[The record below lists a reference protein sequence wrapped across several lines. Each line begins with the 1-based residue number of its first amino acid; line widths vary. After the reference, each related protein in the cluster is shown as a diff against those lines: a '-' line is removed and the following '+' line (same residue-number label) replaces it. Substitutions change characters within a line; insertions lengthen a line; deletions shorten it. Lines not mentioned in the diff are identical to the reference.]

1 MVWAD
6 CLEALRHD
14 MADNVFTLW
23 IRPLNAEQQGPVL
36 SLYTPNAYFV
46 KYITEHYIDRIRAL
60 AFEYSKGEITDV
72 QVKFDPRHGS
82 LNTHKAKQNTAL
94 DQTKDN
100 NIDIPLDIQ
109 LNNIESYNQS
119 SFNVQPEQV
128 RRTLNKGYVFQE
140 FVEGPTNKMAF
151 ETCKTVVDQLGDSK
165 HNPLFLYGATGLG
178 KTHLMQAVGHAVLD
192 KNPSARVMYM
202 TSEQFVSGFVTALQQ
217 QRIDKFKKDCRTLD
231 LLLVDDIQFLAG
243 KQASL
248 EEFFNTFNELLTDS
262 KQIILTSDRYPKEIT
277 EMDARLVSRFS
288 WGLSIAVEPPE
299 LENRV
304 DILLRKAKLS
314 DYELPRNCALFIA
327 QQVQANVRELE
338 GALNKVIATAR
349 FKGVEIS
356 VEIIKEALKD
366 QISIRARQISVDNIQ
381 KVVVEYFRIPLRELV
396 GSKRTRV
403 YVRPRQMA
411 MGLSRELTGDSF
423 PDIGL
428 AFGGRDHTTVMH
440 ACDKVQELCQT
451 DPAFAADYKNLL
463 RMLQG

>member
-1 MVWAD
+1 MVWTD
-6 CLEALRHD
+6 CLEALRQEV
-14 MADNVFTLW
+14 ADNLFTLW
-23 IRPLNAEQQGPVL
+23 IRPLIAEEQGNTL
-36 SLYTPNAYFV
+36 FLYTPNAYFV
-46 KYITEHYIDRIRAL
+46 SHVTQNFLPRIREL
-60 AFEYSKGEITDV
+60 AYEYSRGGLQDV
-72 QVKFDPRHGS
+72 QVKFDNKKH
-82 LNTHKAKQNTAL
+82 TAGL
-94 DQTKDN
+94 QKHRLSAE
-100 NIDIPLDIQ
+100 PLDVVSQELPQ
-109 LNNIESYNQS
+109 LNEAEISTQS
-119 SFNVQPEQV
+119 SFNTQPEQV
-128 RRTLNKGYVFQE
+128 RRTLNKNYIFQE

-151 ETCKTVVDQLGDSK
+151 ETCKTVVGHLGDSR

-192 KNPSARVMYM
+192 KSPNAKVMYM

-248 EEFFNTFNELLTDS
+248 EEFFNTFNELLTES

-277 EMDARLVSRFS
+277 EMDSRLVSRFS

-304 DILLRKAKLS
+304 DILLRKAKS
-314 DYELPRNCALFIA
+314 SEYELPRNCALFIA

-349 FKGVEIS
+349 FKGVDITID
-356 VEIIKEALKD
+356 IIKEALKD
-366 QISIRARQISVDNIQ
+366 QISIRARQVSVENIQ
-381 KVVVEYFRIPLRELV
+381 KVVAEYFRIPLRELV
-396 GSKRTRV
+396 GSKRTRI
-403 YVRPRQMA
+403 YVRPRQIA

-423 PDIGL
+423 PDIGQ
-428 AFGGRDHTTVMH
+428 AFGKRDHTTVMH
-440 ACDKVQELCQT
+440 ACEKVQELCQT
-451 DPAFAADYKNLL
+451 DPAFAADYKNLS

>member
-6 CLEALRHD
+6 CLEALRHE
-14 MADNVFTLW
+14 MADNLFTLW
-23 IRPLNAEQQGPVL
+23 IRPLNAEEQGSVL

-82 LNTHKAKQNTAL
+82 LNTHKAKQNIVA
-94 DQTKDN
+94 DHTKDHS
-100 NIDIPLDIQ
+100 IDIPNDIQ
-109 LNNIESYNQS
+109 LNNVESYNQS

-381 KVVVEYFRIPLRELV
+381 KVVVEYFRIPMRELT
-396 GSKRTRV
+396 GTKRTRV

>member
-1 MVWAD
+1 MAWTA
-6 CLEALRHD
+6 CLEALRD
-14 MADNVFTLW
+14 EIPPNLYTLW
-23 IRPLNAEQQGPVL
+23 IRPLDAEQNGSVL
-36 SLYTPNAYFV
+36 SLYAPNSYFV
-46 KYITEHYIDRIRAL
+46 KHITEEYFDRIREL
-60 AFEYSKGEITDV
+60 AYEYSKGEITDV
-72 QVKFDPRHGS
+72 QVKYDPRRDS
-82 LNTHKAKQNTAL
+82 LGFNKNKSNSIQ
-94 DQTKDN
+94 DN
-100 NIDIPLDIQ
+100 VLDIPSDLPI
-109 LNNIESYNQS
+109 NNVDSYNQS

-128 RRTLNKGYVFQE
+128 RRTLNKGYLFSE

-243 KQASL
+243 KAASL
-248 EEFFNTFNELLTDS
+248 EEFFNTFNELLTES

-304 DILLRKAKLS
+304 DILLRKAQVS
-314 DYELPRNCALFIA
+314 NYELPRNCALFIA

-423 PDIGL
+423 PDIGQ

-440 ACDKVQELCQT
+440 ACEKVQELCQT

>member
-6 CLEALRHD
+6 CLEVLRHE
-14 MADNVFTLW
+14 MADNLFTLW
-23 IRPLNAEQQGPVL
+23 IRPLNAEEQGSIL

-46 KYITEHYIDRIRAL
+46 KYITEHYIERIRAL
-60 AFEYSKGEITDV
+60 AYEYSKGGITDV

-82 LNTHKAKQNTAL
+82 VNAHKIKPASAQDHNKDSVLNITHDLN
-94 DQTKDN
+94 
-100 NIDIPLDIQ
+100 
-109 LNNIESYNQS
+109 LNNVDGYNQS
-119 SFNVQPEQV
+119 SFNIPPEQV

-192 KNPSARVMYM
+192 RNPSARVMYM

-243 KQASL
+243 KAASL
-248 EEFFNTFNELLTDS
+248 EEFFNTFNELLTES

-381 KVVVEYFRIPLRELV
+381 KVVVEYFRIPLRELT
-396 GSKRTRV
+396 GTKRTRV

-423 PDIGL
+423 PEIGT

>member
-1 MVWAD
+1 
-6 CLEALRHD
+6 
-14 MADNVFTLW
+14 
-23 IRPLNAEQQGPVL
+23 
-36 SLYTPNAYFV
+36 
-46 KYITEHYIDRIRAL
+46 
-60 AFEYSKGEITDV
+60 
-72 QVKFDPRHGS
+72 
-82 LNTHKAKQNTAL
+82 
-94 DQTKDN
+94 
-100 NIDIPLDIQ
+100 
-109 LNNIESYNQS
+109 
-119 SFNVQPEQV
+119 
-128 RRTLNKGYVFQE
+128 
-140 FVEGPTNKMAF
+140 
-151 ETCKTVVDQLGDSK
+151 
-165 HNPLFLYGATGLG
+165 
-178 KTHLMQAVGHAVLD
+178 
-192 KNPSARVMYM
+192 MYM
-202 TSEQFVSGFVTALQQ
+202 TSEQFVSGFVSALQQ

-243 KQASL
+243 KAASL
-248 EEFFNTFNELLTDS
+248 EEFFNTFNELLTES

-403 YVRPRQMA
+403 YVRPRQLA

-423 PDIGL
+423 PEIGQ

-451 DPAFAADYKNLL
+451 DAAFAADYKNLL

>member
-1 MVWAD
+1 MVWTD

-14 MADNVFTLW
+14 MADNLFTLW
-23 IRPLNAEQQGPVL
+23 IRPLNAEEQGPVL

-82 LNTHKAKQNTAL
+82 LNTHKAKLNTAL

-100 NIDIPLDIQ
+100 SIDIPLDIQ
-109 LNNIESYNQS
+109 LNNVDSYNQS

-366 QISIRARQISVDNIQ
+366 QISIRARQISVENIQ
-381 KVVVEYFRIPLRELV
+381 KVVVEYFRIPLRELT

>member
-1 MVWAD
+1 MVWTA
-6 CLEALRHD
+6 CLKVLHD
-14 MADNVFTLW
+14 EIPPNLYTLW
-23 IRPLNAEQQGPVL
+23 IRPLNAEQNGSVL
-36 SLYTPNAYFV
+36 SLYAPNSYFV
-46 KYITEHYIDRIRAL
+46 KHITEEYFDRISEL
-60 AFEYSKGEITDV
+60 AYEYSKGQITDV
-72 QVKFDPRHGS
+72 QVRYDPRRDS
-82 LNTHKAKQNTAL
+82 INTNKNKFTQ
-94 DQTKDN
+94 DSIKDKF
-100 NIDIPLDIQ
+100 LDIAMDSP
-109 LNNIESYNQS
+109 LNAHALNQS

-151 ETCKTVVDQLGDSK
+151 ETCKTVVEQLGDSR

-243 KQASL
+243 KSASL
-248 EEFFNTFNELLTDS
+248 EEFFNTFNELLTES

-304 DILLRKAKLS
+304 DILMRKAKLN

-349 FKGVEIS
+349 FKGIEIGI
-356 VEIIKEALKD
+356 EIIKEALKD
-366 QISIRARQISVDNIQ
+366 QISIRARQISIDNIQ
-381 KVVVEYFRIPLRELV
+381 KVVVEYYRIPLRELV
-396 GSKRTRV
+396 GTKRTRV

-423 PDIGL
+423 PEIGQ

-440 ACDKVQELCQT
+440 ACEKVQELCLT
-451 DPAFAADYKNLL
+451 EPAFAADYKNLL

>member
-1 MVWAD
+1 MVWTD
-6 CLEALRHD
+6 CLDALRHEIPE
-14 MADNVFTLW
+14 NLFTLW
-23 IRPLNAEQQGPVL
+23 IRPLNPDEQGSVL
-36 SLYTPNAYFV
+36 SLYAPNAYFV
-46 KYITEHYIDRIRAL
+46 KHITDNFLDRIRAL
-60 AFEYSKGEITDV
+60 AYEYSKGVVTDV
-72 QVKFDPRHGS
+72 QVRFDPRHG
-82 LNTHKAKQNTAL
+82 TATA
-94 DQTKDN
+94 QKTKLESAETIQEAAHD
-100 NIDIPLDIQ
+100 LIQ
-109 LNNIESYNQS
+109 LGDIESSSQA
-119 SFNVQPEQV
+119 SFNILPDQV
-128 RRTLNKGYVFQE
+128 RRTLNKGYLFSE

-243 KQASL
+243 KAASL
-248 EEFFNTFNELLTDS
+248 EEFFNTFNELLTES

-304 DILLRKAKLS
+304 DILLRKAKSS

-356 VEIIKEALKD
+356 IEIIKEALKD
-366 QISIRARQISVDNIQ
+366 QISIRARQISVENIQ

-411 MGLSRELTGDSF
+411 MGLARELTGDSF
-423 PDIGL
+423 PDIGQ

-440 ACDKVQELCQT
+440 ACDKVQELCNS
-451 DPAFAADYKNLL
+451 DAAFAADYKNLL

>member
-82 LNTHKAKQNTAL
+82 LNTLKTKQNSAI
-94 DQTKDN
+94 DSTKDN
-100 NIDIPLDIQ
+100 SIDIPHDIQ
-109 LNNIESYNQS
+109 LNNIESYNQT

>member
-1 MVWAD
+1 MAWTD
-6 CLEALRHD
+6 CLEALRHE
-14 MADNVFTLW
+14 MADNLFTLW
-23 IRPLNAEQQGPVL
+23 IRPLIAEEHGHVL
-36 SLYTPNAYFV
+36 SLYAPNAYFS
-46 KYITEHYIDRIRAL
+46 KHITDNYIERIRAL
-60 AFEYSKGEITDV
+60 AFEYSKGVITDV
-72 QVKFDPRHGS
+72 QVKFSPT
-82 LNTHKAKQNTAL
+82 THKKISL
-94 DQTKDN
+94 DDDIKDQDISAHSVAN
-100 NIDIPLDIQ
+100 LNIADI
-109 LNNIESYNQS
+109 NNQS
-119 SFNVQPEQV
+119 SFNIQPEQV

-151 ETCKTVVDQLGDSK
+151 ETCKTVVNQLGDSK

-192 KNPSARVMYM
+192 KSPNARVMYM

-243 KQASL
+243 KAASL
-248 EEFFNTFNELLTDS
+248 EEFFNTFNELLTES

-304 DILLRKAKLS
+304 DILLRKAKSS

-349 FKGVEIS
+349 FKGVDIS
-356 VEIIKEALKD
+356 IEIIKEALKD
-366 QISIRARQISVDNIQ
+366 QISIRARQISVENIQ
-381 KVVVEYFRIPLRELV
+381 KVVVEYFRIPMRELI

-403 YVRPRQMA
+403 YVRPRQIA

-423 PDIGL
+423 PEIGS

-440 ACDKVQELCQT
+440 ACDKVVELCKT

>member
-1 MVWAD
+1 MVWTD
-6 CLEALRHD
+6 CLEVLRQE
-14 MADNVFTLW
+14 MADNLFTLW
-23 IRPLNAEQQGPVL
+23 IRPLNAEEQGSIL

-46 KYITEHYIDRIRAL
+46 KYITEHYIERIRAL
-60 AFEYSKGEITDV
+60 AYEYSKGEITDV

-82 LNTHKAKQNTAL
+82 VNAHKIKPVSVQDHHKDTASNITHDLN
-94 DQTKDN
+94 
-100 NIDIPLDIQ
+100 
-109 LNNIESYNQS
+109 LNNVDSYNQS
-119 SFNVQPEQV
+119 SFNIPPEQV
-128 RRTLNKGYVFQE
+128 RKTLNKGYLFQE

-192 KNPSARVMYM
+192 RNPSARVMYM

-243 KQASL
+243 KAASL
-248 EEFFNTFNELLTDS
+248 EEFFNTFNELLTES

-381 KVVVEYFRIPLRELV
+381 KVVVEYFRIPLRELT
-396 GSKRTRV
+396 GTKRTRV

-423 PDIGL
+423 PEIGN

>member
-6 CLEALRHD
+6 CLEVLRHE
-14 MADNVFTLW
+14 MADNLFTLW
-23 IRPLNAEQQGPVL
+23 IRPLNAEEQGSIL

-46 KYITEHYIDRIRAL
+46 KYITEHYIERIRAL
-60 AFEYSKGEITDV
+60 AYEYSKGEITDV

-82 LNTHKAKQNTAL
+82 INANKIKTASFQNNNKDAASNITHDLN
-94 DQTKDN
+94 
-100 NIDIPLDIQ
+100 
-109 LNNIESYNQS
+109 LNNVDAYSQS
-119 SFNVQPEQV
+119 SFNIPPEQV
-128 RRTLNKGYVFQE
+128 RRTLNKDYVFQQ
-140 FVEGPTNKMAF
+140 FIEGPTNKMAF

-192 KNPSARVMYM
+192 RNPSARVMYM

-243 KQASL
+243 KAASL
-248 EEFFNTFNELLTDS
+248 EEFFNTFNELLTES

-304 DILLRKAKLS
+304 DILLSKAKRS

-381 KVVVEYFRIPLRELV
+381 KVVVEYFRIPLRELT
-396 GSKRTRV
+396 GTKRTRV

-423 PDIGL
+423 PEIGQ

>member
-1 MVWAD
+1 MIWAD
-6 CLEALRHD
+6 CLEVLRHE
-14 MADNVFTLW
+14 MADNLFTLW
-23 IRPLNAEQQGPVL
+23 IRPLNAEEQGSIL

-46 KYITEHYIDRIRAL
+46 KYITEHYIERIRAL
-60 AFEYSKGEITDV
+60 AYEYSKGEITDV

-82 LNTHKAKQNTAL
+82 INANKIKPASVQ
-94 DQTKDN
+94 DN
-100 NIDIPLDIQ
+100 NKDATSNITHD
-109 LNNIESYNQS
+109 LNINNVDAYSQS
-119 SFNVQPEQV
+119 SFNIPPEQV

-192 KNPSARVMYM
+192 RNPSARVMYM

-243 KQASL
+243 KAASL
-248 EEFFNTFNELLTDS
+248 EEFFNTFNELLTES

-381 KVVVEYFRIPLRELV
+381 KVVVEYFRIPLRELT
-396 GSKRTRV
+396 GTKRTRV

-423 PDIGL
+423 PEIGQ